1 MPFSP
6 HHTEGL
12 SYQCDF
18 LEKKKKIYHWNFLKP
33 LYFVNNISS
42 DLCFA
47 FFFGLEACR
56 ILAPRPGIQLAPPAL
71 EGAVW
76 TTGLPGKSLSVTS
89 YSWREPRSLGWSSV
103 SQDSPLYGHFPPPH
117 PGMPPPLFGRKP
129 LWNSPY
135 LRSYTPPPG
144 GQSIG
149 TSYLG
154 FCTGEFC
161 SSFIYLFSHLYQF
174 KCILILYEL

>member
-71 EGAVW
+71 EGAV
-76 TTGLPGKSLSVTS
+76 
-89 YSWREPRSLGWSSV
+89 
-103 SQDSPLYGHFPPPH
+103 
-117 PGMPPPLFGRKP
+117 
-129 LWNSPY
+129 
-135 LRSYTPPPG
+135 
-144 GQSIG
+144 
-149 TSYLG
+149 
-154 FCTGEFC
+154 
-161 SSFIYLFSHLYQF
+161 
-174 KCILILYEL
+174 